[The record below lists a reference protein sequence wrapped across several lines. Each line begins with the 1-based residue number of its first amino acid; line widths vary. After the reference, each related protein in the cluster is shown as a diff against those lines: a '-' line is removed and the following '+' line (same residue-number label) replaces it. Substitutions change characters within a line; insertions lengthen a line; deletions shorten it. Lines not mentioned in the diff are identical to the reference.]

1 MNGRENYNITACLLM
16 GCLLLQWVSIAAQPM
31 TGLNA
36 RSYTLVKDEANV
48 IQNASHLDD
57 FFEKLVQLK
66 MTGKGKVNIV
76 HIGDSHI
83 QADFLTDVVRKNFQ
97 RDFGNAGRGL
107 IVPGRLAGTNEPMNI
122 RTSSSA
128 PALWKAKRA
137 IYINQPLPIGIGGIT
152 LNTDQPGA
160 SIQIRMND
168 QLMDYSFNTITLF
181 YQKDITSFNFHI
193 LDSASRPVATIENL
207 NGEPFA
213 HYARVN
219 LPYALNEVII
229 QAEKPSEE
237 QKQATIYG
245 INLENGRDGVVYHA
259 IGVNGAKYMHYNAAL
274 HFARQTQALQP
285 DLFIIS
291 LGTNESVEY
300 PYIDKNFS
308 EHIHKLVQSL
318 SEYNPQARFILVTPP
333 DAFRRKVR
341 PNPGIETVRSQIIQ
355 YAVENG
361 LAFWDMYK
369 VNGGKNSAAQWRM
382 QGLLRPDGI
391 HFSKD
396 GYIYQGNLLYD
407 AILKRYN
414 QYVPI
419 RHP

>member
-1 MNGRENYNITACLLM
+1 
-16 GCLLLQWVSIAAQPM
+16 
-31 TGLNA
+31 
-36 RSYTLVKDEANV
+36 
-48 IQNASHLDD
+48 
-57 FFEKLVQLK
+57 
-66 MTGKGKVNIV
+66 
-76 HIGDSHI
+76 
-83 QADFLTDVVRKNFQ
+83 
-97 RDFGNAGRGL
+97 
-107 IVPGRLAGTNEPMNI
+107 
-122 RTSSSA
+122 
-128 PALWKAKRA
+128 
-137 IYINQPLPIGIGGIT
+137 
-152 LNTDQPGA
+152 
-160 SIQIRMND
+160 
-168 QLMDYSFNTITLF
+168 
-181 YQKDITSFNFHI
+181 
-193 LDSASRPVATIENL
+193 
-207 NGEPFA
+207 
-213 HYARVN
+213 
-219 LPYALNEVII
+219 
-229 QAEKPSEE
+229 
-237 QKQATIYG
+237 
-245 INLENGRDGVVYHA
+245 
-259 IGVNGAKYMHYNAAL
+259 L